1 VLSGACPFHASA
13 STLFS
18 SACQR
23 HFDLIGRNNHVNATS
38 ACRGTGACLL
48 LAGAAPV
55 RRPRSGVDGVWTSHK
70 HGCQLC
76 TSHQSKRTCSK
87 LNLFSCT
94 FLLHGI
100 QHHRSTTCVHTR
112 DPIAWLTG
120 PAVTLNHGYTRCD
133 SFTPARE
140 QQPQGCTP
148 STCMVDGVT

>member
-1 VLSGACPFHASA
+1 MEPAHFMQVQSVFCVPT
-13 STLFS
+13 TLY
-18 SACQR
+18 
-23 HFDLIGRNNHVNATS
+23 DLIGPNKHVDATS

-48 LAGAAPV
+48 LAGSAPV

-76 TSHQSKRTCSK
+76 TSHQSERTCAK

-94 FLLHGI
+94 HLLHCMA
-100 QHHRSTTCVHTR
+100 RNTTTCVHTR

-120 PAVTLNHGYTRCD
+120 PAVTLNHGCTRCD
-133 SFTPARE
+133 SFTLARE

-148 STCMVDGVT
+148 STWMVDGVT